1 MKNLDVE
8 KLERK
13 NIYQLP
19 ENVFEKMQAKVLAE
33 TAPVKKAKII
43 KLNWIYSAAAALAL
57 LFGLT
62 FYINNDPKE
71 IPVNSSVAQTT
82 PDVER
87 NAVISTLSDDKV
99 VSENDENS
107 TNVEIPVNV
116 EGINDKKEDVKTF
129 AVGDQKSVKISKE
142 VSTQKV
148 QNAEIP
154 MDQIIASFTT
164 ADLADLG
171 RNTEQ
176 DVYLDLYN

>member
-19 ENVFEKMQAKVLAE
+19 DNVFEKMQAKVLEE
-33 TAPVKKAKII
+33 TIPVKQAKII
-43 KLNWIYSAAAALAL
+43 KLNWIYSAAAAIAL

-62 FYINNDPKE
+62 FYINNDPKGTT
-71 IPVNSSVAQTT
+71 VNSVAQTT
-82 PDVER
+82 PTVEKTVAT
-87 NAVISTLSDDKV
+87 NTLSNDKV
-99 VSENDENS
+99 VKEKIENDNI
-107 TNVEIPVNV
+107 VAIPVNV
-116 EGINDKKEDVKTF
+116 ESNKVKKADVKSF
-129 AVGDQKSVKISKE
+129 AVSNQKQVKTSEE
-142 VSTQKV
+142 VSTKKV
-148 QNAEIP
+148 QKAEIP
-154 MDQIIASFTT
+154 MDQIIASFTS